1 MKYIILLLLFPA
13 ALSAQIRSYDT
24 TVVVDLADKFGMQR
38 KAVFSSLAYNYDQKV
53 VGVIMT
59 VKYFFNGQ
67 EVNEPG
73 ITPYKA
79 TTNTEPGECI
89 IVATQEPMADTTYN
103 NLYAEHDS
111 TGAIERDSLGN
122 IIYKPDAPLAYDSF
136 SFYVFV
142 AQNYPIKLHEVI
154 RGAMIRWARRNEEL

>member
-1 MKYIILLLLFPA
+1 MKYIILLLLFPVA
-13 ALSAQIRSYDT
+13 VSAQIRSYDT
-24 TVVVDLADKFGMQR
+24 TVTVDLADKFGMQR
-38 KAVFSSLAYNYDQKV
+38 KAVFSSLSYNYDAKV
-53 VGVIMT
+53 VGIIMNIKYYYEGVE
-59 VKYFFNGQ
+59 VK
-67 EVNEPG
+67 EPG
-73 ITPYKA
+73 ISNYQVSSVTA
-79 TTNTEPGECI
+79 PGECI

-142 AQNYPIKLHEVI
+142 AQNYPIKLHDVI
-154 RGAMIRWARRNEEL
+154 RGAMVRWARRNKEL